1 MKCSP
6 GCQCGVST
14 ASQSLSA
21 SARTGCCHNVH
32 FLQMQKRGRAKS
44 LSGDEDGILIGDQHL
59 LGTGWSLGMGVDR
72 RRREGPGT
80 TESLGVHWHW
90 ARPEVWPATNPEP

>member
-44 LSGDEDGILIGDQHL
+44 HSGDEEGILIGDQHL

-72 RRREGPGT
+72 GTWHYGVPGYALAVCT
-80 TESLGVHWHW
+80 PGGLACH
-90 ARPEVWPATNPEP
+90 